1 MSKKV
6 VKQLHESIIN
16 SPNFLTLIRVVLTV
30 FLIYMFIFD
39 FSVAS
44 LLLVFII
51 AAMTDF
57 WDGQIARGWNLVT
70 NFGAKFDMIADR
82 FLWLTFGL
90 GVLIFFPLRGIF
102 DGYHVFQMI
111 MIFSREILCF
121 PFLLINLFRRK
132 QTTPIVHRWSG
143 KTATF
148 LQAFAIPILILSA
161 YLPYFSFSIVLSA
174 VVGVIGIWCAF
185 DYVRDIE
192 FFE

>member
-1 MSKKV
+1 MIKKV
-6 VKQLHESIIN
+6 VKQLEENIVN
-16 SPNFLTLIRVVLTV
+16 VPNFLTLARVVLTV

-44 LLLVFII
+44 LLFIFII

-57 WDGQIARGWNLVT
+57 LDGQIARRWGLTT

-90 GVLIFFPLRGIF
+90 GVLIFFPIRGIF
-102 DGYHVFQMI
+102 DGYHVSQMI

-121 PFLLINLFRRK
+121 PFLLINLARHK
-132 QTTPIVHRWSG
+132 QTTPIIHRWSG

-161 YLPYFSFSIVLSA
+161 YLPYFSFSIILSIVL
-174 VVGVIGIWCAF
+174 GVIGIWCAF
-185 DYVRDIE
+185 DYARDIE
-192 FFE
+192 FFK